1 MPLLI
6 YPIFAPLLVCFTVS
20 TTPVCSFFQLE
31 QLDRWLFMRRFKTS
45 TTEKKKGRGR
55 ERYTSLKY
63 LQWQQ
68 PVENHCLAKARTEW
82 MIHETKRQ
90 RNAPRRQMYYDKQIS
105 TKYFTE
111 VNNDDV
117 FPKWVGENLPGCRTL
132 NCRSKKNKV
141 EKWVIKG

>member
-20 TTPVCSFFQLE
+20 TI
-31 QLDRWLFMRRFKTS
+31 LFVHFSSWTNWTDDFLWGVSRQVPQR
-45 TTEKKKGRGR
+45 KKERGRGR
-55 ERYTSLKY
+55 NTSLRY

-68 PVENHCLAKARTEW
+68 PVENHCLTKARTEW

-117 FPKWVGENLPGCRTL
+117 FPKWVGENLPGCGTL
-132 NCRSKKNKV
+132 NGRGKKNRV
-141 EKWVIKG
+141 EKWGIKDW